1 MTNKKVK
8 IGCIVMAV
16 LLVVSV
22 VGLFLPF
29 SGLLGI
35 DLSAAQFMQW
45 AVQEYSIGGLFAV
58 PIVYVTIAVLVLI
71 AALALAVAGLIT
83 GKGGLQNVSG
93 LCALVLAV
101 VMLACRGSFT
111 GTDGVLAGFW
121 VIFAGALAAFVCLLL
136 CKMDLK
142 EVCRKFMVSI
152 KRRPQLIPLC
162 AFAVTFIFY
171 SLNLTAVSNTTAK
184 IQATGMGLAG
194 FATMLLSILSMVC
207 CLNAFPYRKKPNIPM
222 VVLLFV
228 MAGIVIFS
236 DVYYSNLVIKAI
248 NNSPDAAK
256 MLRDTPSIIVAYNM
270 LQTHVVLLIVSV
282 VLTVLLPVYSKLL
295 RKVKTSVEVEGNGDM
310 KAIDISGE

>member
-1 MTNKKVK
+1 MTNKKVQ
-8 IGCIVMAV
+8 IGSIVMAV

-35 DLSAAQFMQW
+35 DLTAAQFLQW
-45 AVQEYSIGGLFAV
+45 AVQEYSIGGLFSL
-58 PIVYVTIAVLVLI
+58 PIVYITIAVLVLI
-71 AALALAVAGLIT
+71 AALVLAVLGIVTGKVLLQNISGVCALAVA
-83 GKGGLQNVSG
+83 
-93 LCALVLAV
+93 V
-101 VMLACRGSFT
+101 VMLVCKGSY
-111 GTDGVLAGFW
+111 GDVLAGFW
-121 VIFAGALAAFVCLLL
+121 VIFAGTLAAFVCLLL

-142 EVCRKFMVSI
+142 EVFRKFMVTI

-162 AFAVTFIFY
+162 AFAVTFIYY
-171 SLNLTAVSNTTAK
+171 SLNLTDISNTTAK

-194 FATMLLSILSMVC
+194 FATMLLSILSLVC

-228 MAGIVIFS
+228 MAGIVIFA
-236 DVYYSNLVIKAI
+236 DVYYSNLVVTAL

-256 MLRDTPSIIVAYNM
+256 MLNDTPSIALAYNM
-270 LQTHVVLLIVSV
+270 LQVHVVLLVVSV

>member
-1 MTNKKVK
+1 MTNKKVR
-8 IGCIVMAV
+8 IGSIVMAV

-35 DLSAAQFMQW
+35 DLTAAQFLQW
-45 AVQEYSIGGLFAV
+45 SVQEYSIGGLFAL
-58 PIVYVTIAVLVLI
+58 PIVYITVAVLVLI
-71 AALALAVAGLIT
+71 AALVLAVLGIVT
-83 GKGGLQNVSG
+83 GKVVLQNISG
-93 LCALVLAV
+93 LCALAAAV
-101 VMLACRGSFT
+101 VMLVCKNSYG
-111 GTDGVLAGFW
+111 DVLAGFW
-121 VIFAGALAAFVCLLL
+121 VIFAGSLAALLCLLL
-136 CKMDLK
+136 SKMDLK
-142 EVCRKFMVSI
+142 EVFRKFMVTI

-162 AFAVTFIFY
+162 AFVVTFVYY
-171 SLNLTAVSNTTAK
+171 SLNLTDISNTTAK

-194 FATMLLSILSMVC
+194 FATMLLSILSLVC

-228 MAGIVIFS
+228 MAGIVIFA
-236 DVYYSNLVIKAI
+236 DVYYSNLVVTAL

-256 MLRDTPSIIVAYNM
+256 MLNDTPSIALAYNM
-270 LQTHVVLLIVSV
+270 LQVHVILLIVSV

-310 KAIDISGE
+310 KAIDITAE